1 MNIYVNRNNQT
12 LGPYNETQVSE
23 MIQSGALDSVD
34 LCSVDGS
41 DWQPI
46 SEFVQTESGKVET
59 SHSDLKANSGL
70 EDPSTQKPSLSK
82 SKIQT
87 KKSLLSSSHQNRQ
100 IEEMRQSQTMATGTK
115 SNTDSNS
122 FKTSSKDTKKEYLK
136 IIRSETLYPNLR
148 SFFRIIFLF
157 NLVVGILIFLAGI
170 SAFGLSNYG
179 SYLTALP
186 LLLSGLFVIAM
197 AFISKEAGALLVDI
211 ADTQIEK
218 NSRK

>member
-70 EDPSTQKPSLSK
+70 EDPSTQTPSLSK

-87 KKSLLSSSHQNRQ
+87 KKSLHSSSHQNRQ

-136 IIRSETLYPNLR
+136 IIRSETLYPSLR

-197 AFISKEAGALLVDI
+197 AFIFKEAGALLVDI

>member
-46 SEFVQTESGKVET
+46 SDFVQTESGKVET

-87 KKSLLSSSHQNRQ
+87 KKSLHSSSHQNRQ
-100 IEEMRQSQTMATGTK
+100 IEEMRQSQSIAAETK

-122 FKTSSKDTKKEYLK
+122 VKTSSKDTKKEYLK
-136 IIRSETLYPNLR
+136 SLRSNSLYPNLR
-148 SFFRIIFLF
+148 TFFNIILF
-157 NLVVGILIFLAGI
+157 VNLIVGILILFQALQNFEFNSIGI
-170 SAFGLSNYG
+170 MFVF
-179 SYLTALP
+179 
-186 LLLSGLFVIAM
+186 SGLFLIAM
-197 AFISKEAGALLVDI
+197 AFITKEAGALLVDI

>member
-70 EDPSTQKPSLSK
+70 EDPSTQTPSLSK

-87 KKSLLSSSHQNRQ
+87 KKSLHSSSHQNRQ

-136 IIRSETLYPNLR
+136 IIRSETLYPSLR

-170 SAFGLSNYG
+170 SAFTLSNSG
-179 SYLTALP
+179 SYLT
-186 LLLSGLFVIAM
+186 
-197 AFISKEAGALLVDI
+197 
-211 ADTQIEK
+211 
-218 NSRK
+218 

>member
-46 SEFVQTESGKVET
+46 SDFIQTESGKVES

-70 EDPSTQKPSLSK
+70 EAPSTQKPSLSK

-87 KKSLLSSSHQNRQ
+87 KKSLHSSSHQSRQ
-100 IEEMRQSQTMATGTK
+100 IEEMRQSQAMPDVTK

-122 FKTSSKDTKKEYLK
+122 VKTSSKDTKKEYLK
-136 IIRSETLYPNLR
+136 ALRSESLYPNLR
-148 SFFRIIFLF
+148 IFFKIIFFF
-157 NLVVGILIFLAGI
+157 NLIAGI
-170 SAFGLSNYG
+170 ILLFIAFKNSEFN
-179 SYLTALP
+179 SVALP
-186 LLLSGLFVIAM
+186 FLFSGFFIIAM
-197 AFISKEAGALLVDI
+197 AFISKEAGELLVDI

>member
-87 KKSLLSSSHQNRQ
+87 KKSLHSSSHQNRQ

-136 IIRSETLYPNLR
+136 IIRSETLYPSLR

-170 SAFGLSNYG
+170 SAFTLSNSG

>member
-46 SEFVQTESGKVET
+46 SDFVQTESGNVET

-70 EDPSTQKPSLSK
+70 EVPSTQKPSLSK

-87 KKSLLSSSHQNRQ
+87 KKSLHSSSHQSRQ
-100 IEEMRQSQTMATGTK
+100 IEEMRQSQSIAAETK

-122 FKTSSKDTKKEYLK
+122 VKTSSKDTKKEYLK
-136 IIRSETLYPNLR
+136 SLRSDSLYPNLR
-148 SFFRIIFLF
+148 AFFNIILF
-157 NLVVGILIFLAGI
+157 VNLIVGILILFQALQNFEFNSIGI
-170 SAFGLSNYG
+170 MFVF
-179 SYLTALP
+179 
-186 LLLSGLFVIAM
+186 SGLFLIAM
-197 AFISKEAGALLVDI
+197 AFITKEAGELLVDI

>member
-1 MNIYVNRNNQT
+1 MNIYVNRNDQT

-46 SEFVQTESGKVET
+46 SDFVQTESGKVET

-87 KKSLLSSSHQNRQ
+87 KKTLHSSSHQNRQ

-136 IIRSETLYPNLR
+136 TIRSESLYPTLR
-148 SFFRIIFLF
+148 SFFRIIFIFYLI
-157 NLVVGILIFLAGI
+157 VGILVFLAGI
-170 SAFGLSNYG
+170 SAFGLSNSG

-197 AFISKEAGALLVDI
+197 AFIFKEAGALLVDI